1 MLGIKNYLKI
11 RKYRNLLFL
20 STIFLIIS
28 LFLMSVT
35 GKYAD
40 SVAGESLND
49 IILDYLPIINLSFM
63 YVYVYLFVLVLI
75 IAYPLLFAPEKL
87 PFTVFAVA
95 LIATIRAIFNIMTHL
110 GPPVEDIELIL
121 TGLPDILKGMYFK
134 ADLFFSGHVAIPTLG
149 FFIFKERKI
158 KWLWFSL
165 IIVEILVNL
174 FMHTHYSID
183 IFAAPFF
190 SYAVFKF
197 SQYIFKDNEEFK
209 V

>member
-1 MLGIKNYLKI
+1 
-11 RKYRNLLFL
+11 
-20 STIFLIIS
+20 
-28 LFLMSVT
+28 MSVT